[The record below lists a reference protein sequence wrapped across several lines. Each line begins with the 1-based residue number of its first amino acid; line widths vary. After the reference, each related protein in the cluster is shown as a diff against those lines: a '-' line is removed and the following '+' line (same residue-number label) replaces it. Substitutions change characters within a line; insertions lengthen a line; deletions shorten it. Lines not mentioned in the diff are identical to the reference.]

1 MILPTANTPLL
12 SADPEIIKRRLK
24 ARVGRIEFFAIGL
37 NLAMLGIFL
46 WVHAQIEFEP
56 WDFATYI
63 AAGRA
68 DYRLNYYAFWIMP
81 LFQMLTLFPSPL
93 DFILWNAANIAGVFF
108 AARVF
113 GGKAGTTL
121 LTFQMLYI
129 LFFGQIIGILIGGL
143 ALSWWGIA
151 NKRWNVAGLGLILV
165 SAKFQTGVTLGLS
178 LLLIAQISWRDRFRV
193 ILVPGIIVLLSLIV
207 YPSWPIELIST
218 LQNAPPNDWGSITLW
233 RWIGPAALLLWLPPL
248 ILPIERDLRFIAL
261 AAANAL
267 TLPYFQQ
274 TDLLTLYVL
283 PVGGLL
289 KLLGY
294 TPLLFPFLQFI
305 SFRLLALVPLILYGS
320 IILPVSLS
328 RIGIRIGSRRNS

>member
-1 MILPTANTPLL
+1 MTLPSANAPLL
-12 SADPEIIKRRLK
+12 TTDPEVIKQRLK

-37 NLAMLGIFL
+37 NLGMLGVFL
-46 WVHAQIEFEP
+46 WVHAQIEFAP

-63 AAGRA
+63 QAGGG
-68 DYRLNYYAFWIMP
+68 DYSLNYYAFWIMP
-81 LFQMLTLFPSPL
+81 LFQILTLFPSPL

-113 GGKAGTTL
+113 GAKVGTTL

-143 ALSWWGIA
+143 AISWWGIA
-151 NKRWNVAGLGLILV
+151 NKRWNIAGLGLILA
-165 SAKFQTGVTLGLS
+165 SAKFQTGFTLGLS
-178 LLLIAQISWRDRFRV
+178 LLLIAQISWRDRLRV
-193 ILVPGIIVLLSLIV
+193 ILVPGIVVLLSLIV
-207 YPSWPIELIST
+207 YPSWPLELIGT
-218 LQNAPPNDWGSITLW
+218 IQKAPPNDWGSITLW
-233 RWIGPAALLLWLPPL
+233 RWIGPAALLLWLPAL

-267 TLPYFQQ
+267 SMPYFQQ
-274 TDLLTLYVL
+274 TDLLTLYIL

-289 KLLGY
+289 RLLGY
-294 TPLLFPFLQFI
+294 LPLLFPYLQFI
-305 SFRLLALVPLILYGS
+305 SFRLLSLVPLILYGS

-328 RIGIRIGSRRNS
+328 RFGSRIKSRRH